1 MGLARETR
9 GKAANNSSTA
19 TTSHQVS
26 SSARLHSQSCWHMGN
41 REQRRQ
47 SALPRPC
54 VVIPLRGARGIC
66 LLWTTGPGLQGAA
79 TRCVDSKRAL
89 QPLLTTGLERR
100 QHSNLAS
107 RWPVLHGSP
116 STRWPHRDICFQ
128 RPGQYRTEPLRSRDY
143 RRLQPLQK
151 QLEMSAVPHQ
161 HYLVDISGAL
171 VITTMHLTR

>member
-1 MGLARETR
+1 
-9 GKAANNSSTA
+9 
-19 TTSHQVS
+19 
-26 SSARLHSQSCWHMGN
+26 MGN

-116 STRWPHRDICFQ
+116 STRWPHRDIMFSAAWSVQ
-128 RPGQYRTEPLRSRDY
+128 NRTSQEQ
-143 RRLQPLQK
+143 RLQEIAAFAETIGDECGSPPTLPCRHQRCSGHHHHAFDQVAGQHAANETIARS
-151 QLEMSAVPHQ
+151 QLGEH
-161 HYLVDISGAL
+161 H
-171 VITTMHLTR
+171 